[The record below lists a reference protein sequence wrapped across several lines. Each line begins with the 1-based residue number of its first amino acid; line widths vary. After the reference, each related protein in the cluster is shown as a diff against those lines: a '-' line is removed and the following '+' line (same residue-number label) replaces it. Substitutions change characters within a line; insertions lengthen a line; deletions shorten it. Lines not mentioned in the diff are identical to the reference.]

1 MAGLHRRGKRVL
13 EEFKAF
19 ANSSRRYDRGRPLAA
34 HANAE
39 MLLYAMNPVYIESTQ
54 GGTSASRG
62 FGAFIWIA
70 GMMVCVFGGIFG
82 IYLLGQAGESVGA
95 GMSLLLFVM
104 SVVVLVG
111 SIIPG
116 LMAYLTFFAPTD
128 AVVRFDRKRQM
139 AYMPAGKRLLE
150 IPWSRLTPV
159 VQGMAASPMLPA
171 RMYRGLFVEYG
182 ADHVP
187 LVTEGVPHVL
197 QVGQAS
203 GGEPGALFSLE
214 YVRRYM
220 DEGPESVPRPN
231 RDQWLHHRPDWRAMF
246 NFVHLVDGWM
256 QERHA
261 RSEAAPWAQTV
272 VFALMF
278 PLMFLL
284 QVTHWLA
291 LRVAPLPKWP
301 KALQAQH
308 AADLA
313 ELGLRPDGQPVGSPA
328 GGTDLRAPAQG
339 WKRIAPW
346 IAVPLALLSPVVF
359 WGSLLV
365 LLPVELGLKQA
376 TLLSVAMGIAAT
388 AITVLSLPEAHE
400 TAV

>member
-1 MAGLHRRGKRVL
+1 MAGLRRRGKRVL

-19 ANSSRRYDRGRPLAA
+19 ANSTRRYDRGRPLAA

-39 MLLYAMNPVYIESTQ
+39 MLLYAANPVYIESTQ
-54 GGTSASRG
+54 GGTSAGRG
-62 FGAFIWIA
+62 LGVLIWIFGMLTCIGGALWLAYSGFKYQQNFWGVITNILMSGTLLA
-70 GMMVCVFGGIFG
+70 GS
-82 IYLLGQAGESVGA
+82 A
-95 GMSLLLFVM
+95 
-104 SVVVLVG
+104 
-111 SIIPG
+111 IPG
-116 LMAYLTFFAPTD
+116 LMVYLTFFAPTD

-159 VQGMAASPMLPA
+159 VQGMAASPMLPT

-187 LVTEGVPHVL
+187 LVTDGVPHVL

-220 DEGPESVPRPN
+220 DEGPASVPRPN

-261 RSEAAPWAQTV
+261 RSEAAPWGQTV

-301 KALQAQH
+301 QALQTQH
-308 AADLA
+308 AADLT
-313 ELGLRPDGQPVGSPA
+313 ELGVRPDGQPVGSPA
-328 GGTDLRAPAQG
+328 GGANLRAPAQG

-346 IAVPLALLSPVVF
+346 IAVPLAVLSPVVF

-365 LLPVELGLKQA
+365 VLPVTLSLMLA

>member
-1 MAGLHRRGKRVL
+1 
-13 EEFKAF
+13 
-19 ANSSRRYDRGRPLAA
+19 
-34 HANAE
+34 
-39 MLLYAMNPVYIESTQ
+39 
-54 GGTSASRG
+54 
-62 FGAFIWIA
+62 
-70 GMMVCVFGGIFG
+70 MV
-82 IYLLGQAGESVGA
+82 
-95 GMSLLLFVM
+95 
-104 SVVVLVG
+104 
-111 SIIPG
+111 
-116 LMAYLTFFAPTD
+116 YLTFFAPTD

-182 ADHVP
+182 ADHMP
-187 LVTEGVPHVL
+187 LVTDGVPHVL

-220 DEGPESVPRPN
+220 EEGPQAVPRPN
-231 RDQWLHHRPDWRAMF
+231 RDQWLHHRPTWRAMF

-261 RSEAAPWAQTV
+261 RSEAAPWGQTV

-313 ELGLRPDGQPVGSPA
+313 ELGVRPDGQPVGSPA
-328 GGTDLRAPAQG
+328 GGADPRAPAQG

-346 IAVPLALLSPVVF
+346 IAVPLAVLSPVVF

-365 LLPVELGLKQA
+365 LLPVALSLMQA